1 MCCAV
6 NFRGMGG
13 IAASTFANPSFAE
26 QENALLRPLK
36 KGAVHMNPLTLLWLV
51 REVLYEQA
59 AKKRA

>member
-1 MCCAV
+1 MLV
-6 NFRGMGG
+6 LMQHDVV
-13 IAASTFANPSFAE
+13 TH
-26 QENALLRPLK
+26 PLK

>member
-1 MCCAV
+1 
-6 NFRGMGG
+6 MGG